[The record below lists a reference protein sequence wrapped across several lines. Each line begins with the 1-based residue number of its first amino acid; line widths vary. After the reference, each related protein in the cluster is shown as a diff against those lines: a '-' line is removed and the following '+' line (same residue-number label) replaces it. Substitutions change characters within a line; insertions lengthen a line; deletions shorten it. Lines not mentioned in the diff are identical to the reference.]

1 MNPLD
6 WSGPAFLAVYL
17 AFGCVVCGLLVLARR
32 LLESG
37 AAPRLRDPYAI
48 AYLRGGAAEVLRV
61 AVATLIGR
69 GALEVGDSDTLVARP
84 VAERLPAV
92 EEALLL
98 HFAEAR
104 PATSV
109 FRDDGLRQLASAPQA
124 DLERQRLLAGED
136 VKAERVRRFVVAFA
150 VLWAVAGAKVAW
162 ALAHG
167 RTNVGFLIALAVLFG
182 GAAWWLRGRDRLTH
196 RGAAAIADLQRLLA
210 GQRTRAATA
219 GSGIAEAALLA
230 GVFGVAAFPLS
241 AEPASLFRRSASST
255 SSSGEACGAS
265 CGSTCGSDSGGGDS
279 GGGDGGG
286 GDGGSGC
293 GGCGGGGD

>member
-6 WSGPAFLAVYL
+6 WSGPAFLGFYL
-17 AFGCVVCGLLVLARR
+17 AFGCVVCGLLVLSRR
-32 LLESG
+32 LLENG

-61 AVATLIGR
+61 AVASLIGR
-69 GALEVGDSDTLVARP
+69 GALEVGASETLVARP
-84 VAERLPAV
+84 VAERQPAL
-92 EEALLL
+92 EEALLQ

-124 DLERQRLLAGED
+124 DLERQGLLAGD
-136 VKAERVRRFVVAFA
+136 AVRAARVQRFFVALA
-150 VLWAVAGAKVAW
+150 LLWAVAGAKVAW

-167 RTNVGFLIALAVLFG
+167 RSNVGFLVALALLLAG
-182 GAAWWLRGRDRLTH
+182 IAWWLRGRGRLTG
-196 RGAAAIADLQRLLA
+196 RGTAAIADLQRLLA
-210 GQRTRAATA
+210 GQRTRAAVS
-219 GSGIAEAALLA
+219 GSGVAEAALLA

-241 AEPASLFRRSASST
+241 AEPASLFRRSTTSTASS
-255 SSSGEACGAS
+255 GDACGAS
-265 CGSTCGSDSGGGDS
+265 CGSTCRSDSGGGDS